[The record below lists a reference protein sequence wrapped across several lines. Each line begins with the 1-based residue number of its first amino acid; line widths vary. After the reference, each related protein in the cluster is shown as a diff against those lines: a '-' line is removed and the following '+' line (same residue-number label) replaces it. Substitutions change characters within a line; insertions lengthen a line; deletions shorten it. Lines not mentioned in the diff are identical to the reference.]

1 VIFFFNCF
9 IGDDDDH
16 QEKNNLKIGAELW
29 RFFDIFLFH
38 SPPPV
43 DERRADELARN
54 YPTAAPGNVFNIP
67 PPGIF

>member
-1 VIFFFNCF
+1 
-9 IGDDDDH
+9 
-16 QEKNNLKIGAELW
+16 LKIGAELW

-67 PPGIF
+67 PPGIFKKIY